1 MHVEPDAREATRERT
16 GLVERM
22 RAVLLRAELAPPPEE
37 ALRHP
42 AAAETVHTAQ
52 HALRSGA
59 LGQERRA
66 TLSARL
72 GALTAPSG
80 GPAEP
85 AGHLRRS
92 LARALRSLPAPRS
105 DGPPRTAATAA
116 WTGREREVLAD
127 ALALLAAAWPRSA
140 AEIRETVAEV
150 ALLEGNAIDGYTDFA
165 VHGAIFLNRV
175 RLTPGDDGLPAAVRC
190 AEAVLHEAT
199 HTRCNAAAVAQPFLL
214 PERASGEGGAGTG
227 TGGPLLV
234 ATPLRADPRPL
245 SGLFQQTVVLA
256 RIVCLYERLDQ
267 SGEAVARRRER
278 VTASARQAVHT
289 LAEHEH
295 SLTPRGGSVLASCA
309 VVAEGGR

>member
-1 MHVEPDAREATRERT
+1 M
-16 GLVERM
+16 
-22 RAVLLRAELAPPPEE
+22 
-37 ALRHP
+37 
-42 AAAETVHTAQ
+42 
-52 HALRSGA
+52 
-59 LGQERRA
+59 
-66 TLSARL
+66 
-72 GALTAPSG
+72 
-80 GPAEP
+80 
-85 AGHLRRS
+85 
-92 LARALRSLPAPRS
+92 
-105 DGPPRTAATAA
+105 
-116 WTGREREVLAD
+116 LAD

-150 ALLEGNAIDGYTDFA
+150 ALLERNAIDGYTDFA

-295 SLTPRGGSVLASCA
+295 SLTPRGGSVLASYA